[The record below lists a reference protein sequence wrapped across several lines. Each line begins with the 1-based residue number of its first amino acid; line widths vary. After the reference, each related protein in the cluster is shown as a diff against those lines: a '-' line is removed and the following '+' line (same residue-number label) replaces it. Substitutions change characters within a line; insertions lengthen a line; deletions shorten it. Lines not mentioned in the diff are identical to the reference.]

1 VLRKLFL
8 YLSENP
14 RVHRAVLEFRAART
28 AAARFVAGEEL
39 HDAIAAVRAVN
50 ARGMTASLDHLG
62 EKVSDPASAQAA
74 AADYRQTLD
83 EIARSRVDCNIS
95 LKLTQLGLDLDP
107 DTCGRLLRDIVVA
120 AREQGNFVRIDMED
134 SAYVAR
140 TLALYRGLRA
150 DGLDNVG
157 VVLQSYL
164 YRTERDLDDLLPM
177 APRVRLV
184 KGAYAES
191 PDVAFPNKADV
202 DAAFRRLA
210 ERLLDAAPY
219 PAIATHDEALIGHAR
234 NHAAA
239 RGISSDRF
247 EFQMLYGIRR
257 DLQER
262 LVGQGYRM
270 RVYVPFGR
278 QWFPYFM
285 RRLAERPANVGFVLR
300 SLLRESP
307 RRP

>member
-1 VLRKLFL
+1 MLRNLFL

-14 RVHRAVLEFRAART
+14 RVHHAVLRSSAARR

-39 HDAIAAVRAVN
+39 DGAVATVRDLN

-74 AADYRQTLD
+74 AGAYRRILD
-83 EIARSRVDCNIS
+83 EIARSHIDCNIS
-95 LKLTQLGLDLDP
+95 LKLTHLGLDLDAR
-107 DTCGRLLRDIVVA
+107 TCGRLLRDIVAA
-120 AREQGNFVRIDMED
+120 ARGHGNFVRIDMES
-134 SAYVAR
+134 SAYVDR
-140 TLALYRGLRA
+140 TLALYQGLRA

-164 YRTERDLDDLLPM
+164 YRTAHDLDDLLPM

-184 KGAYAES
+184 KGAYAE
-191 PDVAFPNKADV
+191 PADVACARKADV

-210 ERLLDAAPY
+210 ERLLDAAPV
-219 PAIATHDEALIGHAR
+219 PAIATHDEALINHAR
-234 NHAAA
+234 AYAAA
-239 RGISSDRF
+239 RRIPPDRY

-262 LVGQGYRM
+262 LVGQGFRV

-300 SLLRESP
+300 SLLRESLG
-307 RRP
+307 RR